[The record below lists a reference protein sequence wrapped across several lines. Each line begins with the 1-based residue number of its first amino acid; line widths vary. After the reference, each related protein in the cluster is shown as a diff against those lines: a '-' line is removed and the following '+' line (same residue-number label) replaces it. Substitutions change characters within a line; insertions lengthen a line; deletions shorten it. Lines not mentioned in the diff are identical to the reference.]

1 MDTRPELRCSDNH
14 LFRTIYVTYAPVA
27 LILRLRIK
35 YANTH
40 FHTHKKKKGKKR
52 NINQK
57 KSLYQYLLVC
67 TICAI
72 TFSFNLFHAK

>member
-40 FHTHKKKKGKKR
+40 FHTHKKKKERKE
-52 NINQK
+52 
-57 KSLYQYLLVC
+57 
-67 TICAI
+67 T
-72 TFSFNLFHAK
+72 

>member
-1 MDTRPELRCSDNH
+1 MDTRRELRCSDNH
-14 LFRTIYVTYAPVA
+14 LFRTNYVTYVPVV

-40 FHTHKKKKGKKR
+40 FQKKKKKETKIKR
-52 NINQK
+52 NQLHK
-57 KSLYQYLLVC
+57 YLLVC
-67 TICAI
+67 TVCAI